1 MGTVKSALEIALEKA
16 DKIGSLSEE
25 EKERLKEEAHVTGIL
40 RELYQ
45 GRIDANGLWKKL
57 KGVTPAL
64 LKMAQVNI
72 IDTLGLGGFME
83 DFLMKKQA
91 IVAVETLKEK
101 PNTAIIE
108 SGLHALEQL
117 KKEFEEMKEEVA
129 EDLKKEIERNPKL
142 RMQPVKM
149 GDGRTVMQV
158 TASVDEAVKTRLD
171 EYLSEHEGQYNDE
184 FFRIIRAVKDAF

>member
-16 DKIGSLSEE
+16 DKIGSLTSEE
-25 EKERLKEEAHVTGIL
+25 KKRLKEEEQVTGIL
-40 RELYQ
+40 KELYQ
-45 GRIDANGLWKKL
+45 GRIDANGLWQRL
-57 KGVTPAL
+57 KGVSPQL

-72 IDTLGLGGFME
+72 IDTLGLGGFIE

-91 IVAVETLKEK
+91 LLAIESLKQK
-101 PNTAIIE
+101 PNTAVIE
-108 SGLHALEQL
+108 SGLNSIEGL
-117 KKEFEEMKEEVA
+117 KREFEEMKDQIED
-129 EDLKKEIERNPKL
+129 DLKKEVERNPRL
-142 RMQPVKM
+142 RMQPVKT

-184 FFRIIRAVKDAF
+184 FFRIIKTVKEAF